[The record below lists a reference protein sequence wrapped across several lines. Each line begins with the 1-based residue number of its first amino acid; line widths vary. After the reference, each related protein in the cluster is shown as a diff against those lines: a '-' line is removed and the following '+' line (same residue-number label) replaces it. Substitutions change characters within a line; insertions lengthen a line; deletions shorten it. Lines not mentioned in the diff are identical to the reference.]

1 MLKAKTI
8 RFAIFLTFSLGLLIC
23 SHTVYAQ
30 INIGWIEVKSTSSS
44 IGADIYVDGKFTAI
58 VPAKIKV
65 SPGTHVVSIKRDFF
79 EDLNC
84 TINVKAN
91 QSVNLTA
98 ELKRNAKVVK
108 ITTQEDAEI
117 WIDGK
122 MVAIGNYANLISY
135 GDHIIETRLEG
146 CRGYKEQININAEA
160 TETLKLP
167 APQPIVGSLKITT
180 NIPARIM
187 LDGQDAGT
195 TPLEIDSDIIVGKHI
210 INLTAD
216 NYKPEE
222 RIIEISE
229 GTRTDLNIV
238 LSEVVDVDFRS
249 KPSPSLLSINGEIVG
264 TTPYPTKL
272 EVGEYEIAV
281 YTKNHVPARK
291 TINVTSKKNSFEFK
305 LKRQFLKPSGF
316 YVSGEYQLLGL
327 EGIKGSIGG
336 FVKNINL
343 EANAVYGLKESEVI
357 YWNSPTEMTKPSGYI
372 YKPLY
377 IGGRIGYSFI
387 VGTRLRITP
396 QVGAGILMIKG
407 TKVEN
412 GASDPQTTD
421 GYCIPGLV
429 GARVDFAIAPSVAIC
444 VTPSYSFALV
454 ESKLYSQLAPAS
466 KTIKGYANGVSAS
479 AGLCF
484 FF

>member
-1 MLKAKTI
+1 MLNARAI
-8 RFAIFLTFSLGLLIC
+8 RFFIFLTFSLGLLVW
-23 SHTVYAQ
+23 SNKAYAQ
-30 INIGWIEVKSTSSS
+30 NNIGWIEVKSTSSS
-44 IGADIYVDGKFTAI
+44 IGADIYIDGKFTAI

-65 SPGTHVVSIKRDFF
+65 STGNHAVSIKRDFY
-79 EDLNC
+79 EDLNR

-91 QSVNLTA
+91 QSVDLTA
-98 ELKRNAKVVK
+98 ELKRNAKVIK

-122 MVAIGNYANLISY
+122 MMAIGNYANLISY
-135 GDHIIETRLEG
+135 GDHIFETRFEG
-146 CRGYKEQININAEA
+146 CRGYQEQININAE
-160 TETLKLP
+160 TVETLRLP
-167 APQPIVGSLKITT
+167 APQPIVGSLKITS
-180 NIPARIM
+180 NIPARIKI
-187 LDGQDAGT
+187 DGQDAGT
-195 TPLEIDSDIIVGKHI
+195 TPLEIDSDITVGNHI
-210 INLTAD
+210 ISLTAD
-216 NYKPEE
+216 NHKPEE

-229 GTRTDLNIV
+229 GTQIELNIV

-249 KPSPSLLSINGEIVG
+249 KPSPSLISINGEIVG
-264 TTPYPTKL
+264 TTPYPAKL
-272 EVGEYEIAV
+272 EVGEYEVAIH
-281 YTKNHVPARK
+281 TKNHVPVKK
-291 TINVTSKKNSFEFK
+291 TVKVTSNNKNFEFK
-305 LKRQFLKPSGF
+305 LKRQFHKPSGF
-316 YVSGEYQLLGL
+316 YLSGEYQLLGL